1 MSVDEHSI
9 FSVDIELPAI
19 VQKKADTAFSMI
31 KKKGTGYMENFEK
44 ENLKKTLKKAG
55 AFKRPTAA
63 AVAVCALALC
73 GITALAAG
81 YHYWS
86 RSMSGTLQADEVQ
99 QIELIQNGVAD
110 ILDTQDTD
118 DSALAEIKAVTVG
131 GVTVKPMEVIAD
143 SHFAHISFSI
153 SGYTLGEQVEPSFE
167 HMDADCEG
175 VVAVNG
181 SFYDGIVSDSNGNP
195 VYDDGTPIKLDESGA
210 VISHYTDDDG
220 TLEYVITCISAY
232 DRTILGK
239 TIHVELEN
247 IGTTYHAD
255 YENVLSGKWEFDIPV
270 TEKNSAKTY
279 ALGASVGDSG
289 ATVTT
294 VELSPIS
301 IKVNYDFQGEKVSQ
315 EGSDKS
321 YTNPPLFCG
330 VRLKDGTMLPYLA
343 DGGSGGYTDETAAQY
358 YFMSAFDRVIDV
370 DNVDALLFRKADGTP
385 SGDNLYIVPLVQQQ

>member
-1 MSVDEHSI
+1 MSVDEHGI
-9 FSVDIELPAI
+9 FSSNIELPAI

-31 KKKGTGYMENFEK
+31 KKKGTGSMENFER
-44 ENLKKTLKKAG
+44 ENLKKKSKNARTFKK
-55 AFKRPTAA
+55 PTAA
-63 AVAVCALALC
+63 VAAVCVLALG

-86 RSMSGTLQADEVQ
+86 RSMRGTLQADETQ
-99 QIELIQNGVAD
+99 QIELVQSGVAD

-118 DSALAEIKAVTVG
+118 DVGGAPAEIKEVTVG
-131 GVTVKPMEVIAD
+131 GVTVKPMEIIAD

-167 HMDADCEG
+167 HMDAECEG
-175 VVAVNG
+175 MVAVNA
-181 SFYDGIVSDSNGNP
+181 SFYDGIVSDSSGKP
-195 VYDDGTPIKLDESGA
+195 VYDDGTPIKLDDSGA
-210 VISHYTDDDG
+210 VVSYYTDDDG
-220 TLEYVITCISAY
+220 TLEYVMTCISAY
-232 DRTILGK
+232 DQTILGK

-247 IGTTYHAD
+247 LGTTYHAD
-255 YENVLSGKWEFDIPV
+255 HETAVSGKWEFDIPV

-279 ALGASVGDSG
+279 ALGAVVGDTG

-301 IKVNYDFQGEKVSQ
+301 IKVNYDFQGEKVTQ
-315 EGSDKS
+315 DGSDKS

-343 DGGSGGYTDETAAQY
+343 DGGSSGYTDETAAHY

-370 DNVDALLFRKADGTP
+370 DNVDALLFRKADGAP
-385 SGDNLYIVPLVQQQ
+385 EGDNLCILPLA